1 MAAPPGG
8 AAQAGMVEAVLAP
21 GDAGRAAF
29 GELMAALQVTDNARR
44 SQAEALLEAARA
56 GQPAATLARLV
67 EVHPPPSLSPARSR
81 PC

>member
-8 AAQAGMVEAVLAP
+8 AAQAGIVEAVLAP
-21 GDAGRAAF
+21 GDKGRAAF
-29 GELMAALQVTDNARR
+29 GELLAALQVPDNAAR

-56 GQPAATLARLV
+56 GQPAATLGRLV
-67 EVHPPPSLSPARSR
+67 EVRPLPPPHARSR